1 MVNREKL
8 FKILTLVL
16 EITERGQGEN
26 GYPYVSLGISN
37 YGYPIWLLAKDNGFM
52 PEDKYDIDIF
62 IENDADADKAIEALE
77 ELLKKAVDKIGEN
90 DSEENFFGKKEE
102 EINE

>member
-1 MVNREKL
+1 MINREKL
-8 FKILTLVL
+8 HKILTLVL

-37 YGYPIWLLAKDNGFM
+37 LGFPMWLLAKDNGFT
-52 PEDKYDIDIF
+52 PESKYDIDIF
-62 IENDADADKAIEALE
+62 VENDADADKAIEALE

-90 DSEENFFGKKEE
+90 GVEENLFGKKEK

>member
-8 FKILTLVL
+8 HKILTLVL

-37 YGYPIWLLAKDNGFM
+37 YGYPIRFATKSNGFS
-52 PEDKYDIDIF
+52 PDSKYDIETF
-62 IENDADADKAIEALE
+62 IENDADADKAVEALE

-90 DSEENFFGKKEE
+90 NGNNT
-102 EINE
+102 IL

>member
-8 FKILTLVL
+8 HKILTLVL

-37 YGYPIWLLAKDNGFM
+37 YGYPIWVVAKNNGFS
-52 PEDKYDIDIF
+52 PDGKYDIDIF
-62 IENDADADKAIEALE
+62 VESDADADKAIEALE

-90 DSEENFFGKKEE
+90 DGSNTLL
-102 EINE
+102 

>member
-8 FKILTLVL
+8 HKILTLTL
-16 EITERGQGEN
+16 EITERGEGVD

-37 YGYPIWLLAKDNGFM
+37 YGYPIWVVAKNNGFS
-52 PEDKYDIDIF
+52 PDGKYDIDIF
-62 IENDADADKAIEALE
+62 VESDADADKAIEALE

-90 DSEENFFGKKEE
+90 GVEEFFRKEGGR
-102 EINE
+102 N

>member
-1 MVNREKL
+1 MINREKL
-8 FKILTLVL
+8 HKILTLVL

-37 YGYPIWLLAKDNGFM
+37 YGYPIWFTAKSNGFS
-52 PEDKYDIDIF
+52 PEGKYDIDTF
-62 IENDADADKAIEALE
+62 IENDTDADKAIEVLE

-90 DSEENFFGKKEE
+90 NGNNT
-102 EINE
+102 IL

>member
-1 MVNREKL
+1 MVNRGKL
-8 FKILTLVL
+8 HKILTLVL

-37 YGYPIWLLAKDNGFM
+37 LGFPMWLLAKDNGFT
-52 PEDKYDIDIF
+52 PESKYDIDIF
-62 IENDADADKAIEALE
+62 VENDADADKAIEALE

-90 DSEENFFGKKEE
+90 GVEENLFGKKEK

>member
-8 FKILTLVL
+8 HKILTLVL

-37 YGYPIWLLAKDNGFM
+37 YGYPIWVVVKNNGFS
-52 PEDKYDIDIF
+52 PDGKYDIDIF
-62 IENDADADKAIEALE
+62 VESDADADKAIEALE

-90 DSEENFFGKKEE
+90 DGSNTLL
-102 EINE
+102 